1 MQRIAVNTRLL
12 KHGKLEGIGW
22 FTWQSLRRIVV
33 QHPEVEFH
41 FLFDAPPHPDFVD
54 FPNVVPHVLLPPAR
68 RILLYKLWFDFRV
81 PKRLKQIK
89 ADLFVSPDGFLSL
102 RTSVPQLAVIHDLNF
117 EHHPEWLPK
126 PVARFYQSRF
136 PQFARRASR
145 IATVSSFSAADIHAC
160 YGVPKQKID
169 VVYNGVNEAFQPFSE
184 EAKQIVR
191 NDLTGGLPYFIYVGS
206 LHPRKNIE
214 ALVEAFLRFKDEG
227 FPHHL
232 VLAGG
237 AMWRHDTWKARLN
250 QSPHASTVHELGR
263 CGSERLAEC
272 VAAAQAMVFVP
283 LFEGFGIPALEA
295 FAAEVPLIASNSTS
309 LPEVC
314 GDAALLVDP
323 LNTQAIAE
331 AMKKMAASSALRQD
345 AVEKGK
351 KQVKKFSWDR
361 TAELLWESMQKSF
374 PHGKEQ
380 QE

>member
-41 FLFDAPPHPDFVD
+41 FFFDAPPHADFAA
-54 FPNVVPHVLLPPAR
+54 FPNVVAHVLLPPAR
-68 RILLYKLWFDFRV
+68 RIILYKLWFDYRV
-81 PKRLKQIK
+81 PKLLKKIN

-102 RTSVPQLAVIHDLNF
+102 RTKVPQLAVIHDLNF

-126 PVARFYQSRF
+126 AVAKFYRSRF
-136 PQFARRASR
+136 PQFARKAKR
-145 IATVSSFSAADIHAC
+145 IATVSSFSAKDIATC
-160 YGVPKQKID
+160 YGIPETKID
-169 VVYNGVNEAFQPFSE
+169 VVYNGVNEAFQVRSE
-184 EAKQIVR
+184 EEKNAIR
-191 NDLTGGLPYFIYVGS
+191 EILTGGQPYFIYVGS

-214 ALVEAFLRFKDEG
+214 RLIEAFLRFKDEG
-227 FPHHL
+227 HPHHL

-237 AMWRHDTWKARLN
+237 AMWRHSSWKEGLKK
-250 QSPHASTVHELGR
+250 SPHAAVVHELGR
-263 CGSERLAEC
+263 CSTERLAEC
-272 VAAAQAMVFVP
+272 LSAAEAMVFVP

-323 LNTQAIAE
+323 INVQAICE
-331 AMKKMAASSALRQD
+331 AMKTMALSSAYRQD
-345 AVEKGK
+345 AVEKGRG
-351 KQVKKFSWDR
+351 QVKKFSWDR
-361 TAELLWESMQKSF
+361 TAELLWGSIQKSM
-374 PHGKEQ
+374 PNSNGEA
-380 QE
+380 